1 MLAVLPAPRP
11 HSASAH
17 PRRGPREGGEGRW
30 GRCREVQGGWE
41 GGGRWERYRE
51 VEVGRGRWREVQG
64 GTGRCRE
71 VEGGAG
77 RWGRWREVEGGGE
90 GAGRYREVQGG
101 RERCREVE
109 GGREGAGR
117 YREVQGGEKGGGRC
131 SPTRSRAAQ
140 GSGWGTLLAG
150 PPAPLPRPPSWGLVL
165 PHTLLPRVCSVPE
178 GLSLCPGRR
187 RSVGCAMEVPRGG
200 PRSSPS
206 SQLWGRKD

>member
-71 VEGGAG
+71 VRKVGGGALPQEAGLHRALGGGHSWRDHLPHSPGRPPGASSSLTPCYPGSALSPKGCLSVLEGDGVWGVPWRSPEEGLAPAPVLSYGAG
-77 RWGRWREVEGGGE
+77 R
-90 GAGRYREVQGG
+90 QGG
-101 RERCREVE
+101 PLDTVPNHRQLGEDTAAPQMGSWARMFQST
-109 GGREGAGR
+109 R
-117 YREVQGGEKGGGRC
+117 Y
-131 SPTRSRAAQ
+131 
-140 GSGWGTLLAG
+140 W
-150 PPAPLPRPPSWGLVL
+150 
-165 PHTLLPRVCSVPE
+165 
-178 GLSLCPGRR
+178 
-187 RSVGCAMEVPRGG
+187 
-200 PRSSPS
+200 
-206 SQLWGRKD
+206 